1 MSNIFAIFRKEFRSY
16 FSSPIAYIYIT
27 VFIVLSSWL
36 FFRGFFVINQADM
49 RGYFGLMPWMFLF
62 FVPAVTMKLW
72 AEEKKLGT
80 MELLMTLPLKEYE
93 VVLGKY
99 LAGFMLFA
107 VSIVLTFIIPI
118 VLFALG
124 NPDGGPIVGGY
135 VGVLLMGA
143 AYLAIGLFAS
153 TLTENQIVAFI
164 LGVVVCF
171 ALLIIG
177 EDFVL
182 FSVPQ
187 WLVPAFSFLGLGS
200 HFASIG
206 RGVLDSR
213 DLIYYLS
220 LIGFF
225 LYMSVHTIE
234 ARKWR

>member
-1 MSNIFAIFRKEFRSY
+1 MNNILAIFRKEFKSY
-16 FSSPIAYIYIT
+16 FNSPIAYIYIT

-49 RGYFGLMPWMFLF
+49 RGYFILMPWMFLF

-80 MELLMTLPLKEYE
+80 MELLMTLPLREHE
-93 VVLGKY
+93 VPLGKY
-99 LAGFMLFA
+99 LAGLALFA
-107 VSIVLTFIIPI
+107 LSIALTFVIPI

-124 NPDGGPIVGGY
+124 DPDTGHIIGGY
-135 VGVLLMGA
+135 LGVLLMGA

-153 TLTENQIVAFI
+153 TLTENQIIAFI
-164 LGVVVCF
+164 LGVVICF

-177 EDFVL
+177 EDFVR
-182 FSVPQ
+182 FSVPH
-187 WLVPAFSFLGLGS
+187 WLAPRCSYLGLGS
-200 HFASIG
+200 HFSSIM
-206 RGVLDSR
+206 RGVVDSR

-225 LYMSVHTIE
+225 LYLSVHTIE